1 MRDRNLG
8 LDRPTVIMQLV
19 SGQMAPPMRDRNLRE
34 PCAIFFAL
42 FLSGQMAPPMRDRN
56 RIHICLQWHSC
67 HVRADG
73 STHEGSEL
81 DVSAVTS
88 DFVLVRADGSTHEG
102 SERLAG
108 MEDVFPYELR
118 KAVPGC
124 VTLRKMVFVQ
134 EAPDGAA
141 ASG

>member
-1 MRDRNLG
+1 MLPTIGLGNRFNLG
-8 LDRPTVIMQLV
+8 SQWDKLLARARNCPSLPTV
-19 SGQMAPPMRDRNLRE
+19 DN
-34 PCAIFFAL
+34 C
-42 FLSGQMAPPMRDRN
+42 
-56 RIHICLQWHSC
+56 
-67 HVRADG
+67 
-73 STHEGSEL
+73 
-81 DVSAVTS
+81 
-88 DFVLVRADGSTHEG
+88 VRADGSTHEG